1 MFKAGLEADMANT
14 TYFAIPLPG
23 EGSQDWSTRLNAAL
37 SAITENMVSLQKPST
52 ANIRIGDIAGNKYL
66 LVGTSGVQFVGSVNH
81 GLYESQNFVVQQGPG
96 FPTDYA
102 EGQLF
107 VKEGVGLHIRLDGA
121 WVLLGALDSAAI
133 EAAGG
138 MTIGQLP
145 GPIGGYNVSDGAGG
159 LAQTPTVSNDQTF
172 VYDTSAPSGWVARN
186 AFQFLG
192 SQLNTNEIPLGTSTD
207 ATAIPPGS
215 TGNIFRFGSS
225 TPEWQALETAF
236 RDLVPSYG
244 DLVLGGASAAET
256 LSHPG
261 VASRILVS
269 DLTSPTGA
277 RWAQIN
283 EIAPESVATAA
294 TNLYFY
300 SNFI

>member
-1 MFKAGLEADMANT
+1 VANT
-14 TYFAIPLPG
+14 TYFSIPLPG
-23 EGSQDWSTRLNAAL
+23 EGSQDWSTRLNEAL
-37 SAITENMVSLQKPST
+37 SALTENMVSMQKPAS

-66 LVGTSGVQFVGSVNH
+66 LVSTSGVQFVGSVNH
-81 GLYESQNFVVQQGPG
+81 GLYESQNFVVQQGPD

-107 VKEGVGLHIRLDGA
+107 VKEGVGLHIRLDGV
-121 WVLLGALDSAAI
+121 WVLLGALDEAAI
-133 EAAGG
+133 EGAGG
-138 MTIGQLP
+138 ITIGQLP
-145 GPIGGYNVSDGAGG
+145 PGVGGYIVSDGAGG
-159 LAQTPTVSNDQTF
+159 LAQTPTASNGQAF
-172 VYDTSAPSGWVARN
+172 VYDTSAPSGWAARN

-207 ATAIPPGS
+207 ATAIPPGAVGS
-215 TGNIFRFGSS
+215 IFRFGSS
-225 TPEWQALETAF
+225 TPEWQALSTAF

-244 DLVLGGASAAET
+244 DLVLGGTSAAET

-261 VASRILVS
+261 TAGRLLVS
-269 DLTSPTGA
+269 DLSSETGA
-277 RWAQIN
+277 RWAQPN
-283 EIAPESVATAA
+283 EILPESVATAA